1 MGVTFHGILM
11 ELIIGEGLSLE
22 TPHRRMSPFSVF
34 IMGKMES
41 GCQKYAWNGEEL
53 SLNTSTPVGSSR
65 RHIGNELLATGKLT
79 FCLRTFS
86 RVAKKRPLFEG
97 RALCHMF
104 PSNVYFLIHSCYVR
118 FTRAVSQR
126 SDVNSHLCLSFTFFV
141 LLRQMSEDLPWRK

>member
-1 MGVTFHGILM
+1 M
-11 ELIIGEGLSLE
+11 
-22 TPHRRMSPFSVF
+22 
-34 IMGKMES
+34 
-41 GCQKYAWNGEEL
+41 
-53 SLNTSTPVGSSR
+53 NTSTPVGSSR

-126 SDVNSHLCLSFTFFV
+126 SDVNSHLCLSFT
-141 LLRQMSEDLPWRK
+141 LLSRDLHANGPGPPCERQYCQLGTPQDQEACRSSSINKKIISNCVCI